1 MAVVTLGE
9 AARLPGLGKTTL
21 ARAIELARVYPFP
34 APKVAADTTVTATG
48 PTEPLATPIST
59 GATLALEAQI
69 AGLREVGE
77 LLRRQ
82 LDDVREDRDRWRRQ
96 AERLALTRPPPSQ
109 ARGAR
114 SGIERERLIRQARQ
128 AETAVHIQEWLTSP
142 GLRAPA

>member
-34 APKVAADTTVTATG
+34 APAADTTVTATG
-48 PTEPLATPIST
+48 PTAPPATPTTT
-59 GATLALEAQI
+59 GATVALEAQI

-82 LDDVREDRDRWRRQ
+82 LDDVREDRDRWRGQ
-96 AERLALTRPPPSQ
+96 AERLALTRPPPS
-109 ARGAR
+109 R
-114 SGIERERLIRQARQ
+114 SWWRRLALSGVLLIVVA
-128 AETAVHIQEWLTSP
+128 
-142 GLRAPA
+142 

>member
-34 APKVAADTTVTATG
+34 APAADTVKATG

-82 LDDVREDRDRWRRQ
+82 LDDVREDRDRWRGQ
-96 AERLALTRPPPSQ
+96 AERLALISPPPS
-109 ARGAR
+109 R
-114 SGIERERLIRQARQ
+114 SWWR
-128 AETAVHIQEWLTSP
+128 WLA
-142 GLRAPA
+142 G

>member
-34 APKVAADTTVTATG
+34 APTVAADTTVTATG
-48 PTEPLATPIST
+48 TAPPATPTTT
-59 GATLALEAQI
+59 GATVALEAQI

-96 AERLALTRPPPSQ
+96 AERLISPPPS
-109 ARGAR
+109 R
-114 SGIERERLIRQARQ
+114 SWWR
-128 AETAVHIQEWLTSP
+128 WLA
-142 GLRAPA
+142 G

>member
-1 MAVVTLGE
+1 MAMVTLGE

-34 APKVAADTTVTATG
+34 APTVAADTTVTATG

-59 GATLALEAQI
+59 GAALEAQI

-96 AERLALTRPPPSQ
+96 AERLALTRPPPSRFWWRRL
-109 ARGAR
+109 AL
-114 SGIERERLIRQARQ
+114 SGVLLIVVA
-128 AETAVHIQEWLTSP
+128 
-142 GLRAPA
+142 

>member
-1 MAVVTLGE
+1 MVTLGE

-34 APKVAADTTVTATG
+34 APTVAADTTVTATG
-48 PTEPLATPIST
+48 PPPPTTT
-59 GATLALEAQI
+59 GATVALEAQI

-96 AERLALTRPPPSQ
+96 AERLALTRPPPS
-109 ARGAR
+109 R
-114 SGIERERLIRQARQ
+114 SWWRRLALSGVLLIVVA
-128 AETAVHIQEWLTSP
+128 
-142 GLRAPA
+142 

>member
-34 APKVAADTTVTATG
+34 APTVAADTTVTATG
-48 PTEPLATPIST
+48 PTPST
-59 GATLALEAQI
+59 TSGATVALEAQI

-96 AERLALTRPPPSQ
+96 AERLALTRPPPS
-109 ARGAR
+109 RFWWR
-114 SGIERERLIRQARQ
+114 RLA
-128 AETAVHIQEWLTSP
+128 
-142 GLRAPA
+142 G

>member
-1 MAVVTLGE
+1 MAMVTLGE

-34 APKVAADTTVTATG
+34 APTVAADTTVTATG
-48 PTEPLATPIST
+48 PTEPLAAPIST

-96 AERLALTRPPPSQ
+96 AERLALTRPPPS
-109 ARGAR
+109 R
-114 SGIERERLIRQARQ
+114 SWWRRLA
-128 AETAVHIQEWLTSP
+128 
-142 GLRAPA
+142 G

>member
-34 APKVAADTTVTATG
+34 APAADTTVKATD
-48 PTEPLATPIST
+48 PMAPPATPITT
-59 GATLALEAQI
+59 GATVALEAQI

-96 AERLALTRPPPSQ
+96 AERLALTRPPPSRFWWRRL
-109 ARGAR
+109 AL
-114 SGIERERLIRQARQ
+114 SGVLLIVVA
-128 AETAVHIQEWLTSP
+128 
-142 GLRAPA
+142 